1 MQNDDFICDTKDED
15 DASRDAIENSME
27 FEDDMDFE

>member
-1 MQNDDFICDTKDED
+1 MQNDDFIWDKDED